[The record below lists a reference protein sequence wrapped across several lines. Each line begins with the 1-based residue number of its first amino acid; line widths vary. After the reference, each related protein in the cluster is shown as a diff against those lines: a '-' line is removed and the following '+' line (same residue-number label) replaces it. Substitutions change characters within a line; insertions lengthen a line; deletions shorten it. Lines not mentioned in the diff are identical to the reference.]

1 MKKERMPKADYFRKR
16 YKNALDNG
24 LTQKAEYYKSRL
36 EQMKEPL
43 VLDESTDYSDLVRK
57 CVNVFNAPKGLVS
70 QKMDY
75 LHHKLNEEGVSKSE
89 ATTIILEAL
98 NIASNGELLS
108 NI

>member
-1 MKKERMPKADYFRKR
+1 MKKERIPKADYFRLR
-16 YKNALDNG
+16 YQQSLENG

-36 EQMKEPL
+36 EQMGEPL
-43 VLDESTDYSDLVRK
+43 TKDNYSDTVKK
-57 CVNVFNAPKGLVS
+57 CVNVFNAPKGTVN
-70 QKMDY
+70 QKMEY
-75 LHHKLNEEGVSKSE
+75 LHIKLKQEGIVKDE